1 MFDSTNP
8 RHTELLTKVLD
19 SFAEAIDQA
28 RINVMEKLE
37 ASFSTPEVAG
47 TGDELSMINLEL
59 SYAAKVAL
67 EVPKTY
73 AAARL
78 AGDPDFT
85 VRGAWGKGQIQKFFD
100 RPGVAHTSFTVYTVP
115 GDEHGSAG
123 ITMVEVVPPKVD
135 LTNAAELLAALDT
148 TSKDYAT
155 AFLVLASDEL
165 GVTWVQNTH
174 PNRLDLLSENLSEGR
189 RAVGIVGIEKKQ
201 PLGTGVRFH
210 RILLDPAA
218 DNWTKTYLTTGCQGL
233 EDSLKNWLRQQ

>member
-1 MFDSTNP
+1 ML
-8 RHTELLTKVLD
+8 R
-19 SFAEAIDQA
+19 
-28 RINVMEKLE
+28 RI
-37 ASFSTPEVAG
+37 
-47 TGDELSMINLEL
+47 
-59 SYAAKVAL
+59 AL

-218 DNWTKTYLTTGCQGL
+218 DNWTKSYLTTGCQVGFRPVVCSGVEQNSMETNARTEGL
-233 EDSLKNWLRQQ
+233 FFLNSDNTYGSSPFT